1 MKSFEERLPESKAQL
16 ALKLRALVLAS
27 DERLEERFS
36 YKTPFYYFKKRVFL
50 YELRRETSET
60 GSRILFWR

>member
-36 YKTPFYYFKKRVFL
+36 YKIPFITLKSVCSL
-50 YELRRETSET
+50 
-60 GSRILFWR
+60 